1 SKLQS
6 SDLFTQVSGPLNP
19 TGAQL
24 TPAQFSAL
32 HAKLGPAKALPPT
45 PPTGSGVPVGAYQA
59 YRATANFVSP
69 DGRTVLYETGL
80 KAGDAGT
87 TSALNAVPS
96 IRGETTAVAK
106 SIGAADS
113 GVGGEAPAIYDISS
127 ISNNDLKR
135 VVPIAIV

>member
-1 SKLQS
+1 PQSSANPTTVIFRFGTPVWQDPAPLATATSKLQS

-69 DGRTVLYETGL
+69 D
-80 KAGDAGT
+80 
-87 TSALNAVPS
+87 
-96 IRGETTAVAK
+96 
-106 SIGAADS
+106 
-113 GVGGEAPAIYDISS
+113 
-127 ISNNDLKR
+127 
-135 VVPIAIV
+135 